1 MEKVID
7 ISHQN
12 FLTYCTTY
20 FKSYLKI
27 LFYLCTDY
35 VMLITWNRYS
45 CWDIH
50 MPTFFMTYSRQEE
63 EVALLAEFLFF
74 SRLNCFPNRRERKR
88 RWAYSTIS
96 VYIYTDPLKNAWWW
110 GYIHIHSRLERV
122 GGSRFRS
129 NYYKCPIAHDGLHA
143 LSCLITNDDE
153 IARLPKL
160 IIPKTFTCIGTIRK
174 NLGIWVFLIWAR

>member
-1 MEKVID
+1 M
-7 ISHQN
+7 
-12 FLTYCTTY
+12 
-20 FKSYLKI
+20 
-27 LFYLCTDY
+27 
-35 VMLITWNRYS
+35 
-45 CWDIH
+45 H

-96 VYIYTDPLKNAWWW
+96 VYTDPLKCMMVRLQ
-110 GYIHIHSRLERV
+110 YIYIVCLREWV
-122 GGSRFRS
+122 GGDSDQITT
-129 NYYKCPIAHDGLHA
+129 NAPLHMMGSM

-160 IIPKTFTCIGTIRK
+160 IIPKTFTFIGTIWK
-174 NLGIWVFLIWAR
+174 NLGFSDMSLDSFIEFFGSQGAEIRY

>member
-1 MEKVID
+1 MLLPN
-7 ISHQN
+7 S
-12 FLTYCTTY
+12 
-20 FKSYLKI
+20 
-27 LFYLCTDY
+27 Y

-88 RWAYSTIS
+88 RWAYSTIYICICIHWS
-96 VYIYTDPLKNAWWW
+96 AQMHDGEPTYIYIVFIYLREW
-110 GYIHIHSRLERV
+110 V
-122 GGSRFRS
+122 GGWRFRS

-143 LSCLITNDDE
+143 LLLDHQWWWDCEITKVDHSENIYLHRYHQE
-153 IARLPKL
+153 KFRY
-160 IIPKTFTCIGTIRK
+160 
-174 NLGIWVFLIWAR
+174 LGFSDMS